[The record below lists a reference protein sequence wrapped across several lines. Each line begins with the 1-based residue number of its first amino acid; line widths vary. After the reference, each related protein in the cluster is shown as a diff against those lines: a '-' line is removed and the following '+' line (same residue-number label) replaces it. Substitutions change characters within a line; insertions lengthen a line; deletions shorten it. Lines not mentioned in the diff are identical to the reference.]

1 MTITHKDNTGIY
13 INAMSSGIINELEP
27 FMLTMKN
34 RRQWEEMVPSI
45 VAPKESNLYLKELE
59 EKPQETKKRKQQQE
73 DRYNVFCQDSL
84 FWTFFIM
91 KNGFFEYE
99 SKKTFEMETSEK
111 FKCIDMM
118 RQNKDLLKRHKIKSY
133 SAIEDDLGNNRKIS
147 LKTFMALCLVEQ
159 LNVIF
164 IRKRK
169 IISVILNETEPTWLI
184 HQNAETN
191 MCSIE
196 LDVTPEKIK
205 KYCAEYL
212 CVDNYDSPLKS
223 MSAYKLDE
231 LKEMCYKLN
240 MQIGDLKNKKDIYE
254 LLVMKY

>member
-13 INAMSSGIINELEP
+13 INTMSSAILHELEP

-45 VAPKESNLYLKELE
+45 LAPKESIEYLKESE
-59 EKPQETKKRKQQQE
+59 EPPQKIKPKKRE
-73 DRYNVFCQDSL
+73 DNRYNVFCQDSL

-99 SKKTFEMETSEK
+99 SNKTFEMETTEK
-111 FKCIDMM
+111 FKYIDKM
-118 RQNKDLLKRHKIKSY
+118 RQKKELLKHHKIKCY
-133 SAIEDDLGNNRKIS
+133 SAIEDDLGNSRKIS
-147 LKTFMALCLVEQ
+147 FKTFMALCLVESFNI
-159 LNVIF
+159 LF

-169 IISVILNETEPTWLI
+169 MMYSMADEMAPIWII
-184 HQNAETN
+184 HQNADTN

-196 LDVTPEKIK
+196 LDVTPEKVNM
-205 KYCAEYL
+205 YL
-212 CVDNYDSPLKS
+212 TQYLRVDDFDSSLKS
-223 MSAYKLDE
+223 IGAYKLDE
-231 LKEMCYKLN
+231 LKEMCRQLHIE
-240 MQIGDLKNKKDIYE
+240 IGNLKSKKEIYE